1 MKKLVLVSMILALAV
16 ALAACGSN
24 NGNNKAGGAGAGA
37 GNGADANTGA
47 GESGNTGGNGG
58 SGNSGNSGGEPA
70 VEVTVVKVAQN
81 AVPNPPFSYLNE
93 QNVMEGYTVDY
104 LKLLDERLEEYEFQY
119 EQIAREAMLVG
130 VESGKY
136 DLAANFYYRN
146 PDREAKYLFGEV
158 EYGYSLNALIVKED
172 RDDIHGLDD
181 MRGKTLTP
189 MSPSTGLRTLV
200 FDYNEK
206 NADNPIIVEDIDAVT
221 DAESVK
227 WVADGKYDAYLTNK
241 TVFDNVNAELKL
253 PLKAAAYVTKEPIWV
268 LFNKGQ
274 TELAARIDEVTQQL
288 IDDGTLPALAEQ
300 WFGIDMFQSI
310 EAVNEQY
317 QFK

>member
-1 MKKLVLVSMILALAV
+1 MRKLTLVAMILALAV

-24 NGNNKAGGAGAGA
+24 TGNNNAGGASTGA
-37 GNGADANTGA
+37 GNGAG
-47 GESGNTGGNGG
+47 TGGNSGG
-58 SGNSGNSGGEPA
+58 SGNGDTGGSNSGGEPE
-70 VEVTVVKVAQN
+70 VKVTVLKVAQN

-93 QNVMEGYTVDY
+93 QNVMEGYTVEY

-146 PDREAKYLFGEV
+146 PDREAKYLFGDV
-158 EYGYSLNALIVKED
+158 EYGFSLNALIVKED
-172 RDDIHGLDD
+172 RDDIHSLDD
-181 MRGKTLTP
+181 LRGKTLTP

-268 LFNKGQ
+268 LFNKDK
-274 TELAARIDEVTQQL
+274 TELAARVDEVTQQL
-288 IDDGTLPALAEQ
+288 IEDGTLPALAEE
-300 WFGIDMFQSI
+300 WFGIDMFQSL

-317 QFK
+317 QFR